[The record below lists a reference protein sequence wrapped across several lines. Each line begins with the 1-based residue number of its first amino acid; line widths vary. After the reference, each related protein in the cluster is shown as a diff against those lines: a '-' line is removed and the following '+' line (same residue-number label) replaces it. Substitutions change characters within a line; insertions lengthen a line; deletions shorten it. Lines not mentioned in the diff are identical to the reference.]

1 MQAAGDLTLDARD
14 SLSPEQPMVG
24 ANARARVYL
33 GYALELLVI
42 LAWTLVVARPLL
54 NMDPT
59 MMVGGREAA
68 PSVQSHHLWTWVAE
82 CGWCA
87 TWNGSAQGGYPAF
100 SEVYGSMLHPVV
112 AITTLVWGVI
122 NGEKVALVI
131 AFFVAG
137 LAQWWLAYLLRLGW
151 LARVWSACMVVTAG
165 HLASRLDMGNFGL
178 VLSMAFTS
186 LVIPG
191 VVLFFQ
197 SGTRRSAVF
206 LAVLLALAAL
216 AGQGYLQFAL
226 LVTLPTALFMW
237 PLSGLS
243 VSALAQRLVV
253 VVGLTLLLTAPFLL
267 PALLF
272 TPNVA
277 KEQALSTQVG
287 QSLRYVPL
295 NLVLGDPKYL
305 ESDTLD
311 KLPGAWIHA
320 IYIGWI
326 PVLLAIIGVVTER
339 DARRQRIMWYLLATA
354 FGAMWLASGGL
365 LEFLA
370 RLSPFQAVDE
380 FLGGFRFYPLMGGLA
395 VPAILGLS
403 AIGIDNLVRWSWP
416 QLILRMPPPERT
428 TLGTAS
434 LAWLLVVPLLLA
446 LLSARS
452 LTENWMRLD
461 PINPDIQQMVQALRT
476 PDLQWVSPPFGELF
490 WRETL
495 VRAGLKLNNATM
507 GWGLRDRP
515 PPEPQIMG
523 VRGTPPPDYRQ
534 VTIANGAAV
543 AISGPGRE
551 YAAVTHPDQSR
562 TVCTA
567 RGRAGNVDVTCNLDQ
582 PGILTVEE
590 NAFSGW
596 RAILNGQPVSLRE
609 ARWLSLEL
617 SSGAQTIE
625 FRYRPWDV
633 SLGLGLMVVGLALAA
648 YLLWRGDP
656 TPRVAVNEAAPS

>member
-1 MQAAGDLTLDARD
+1 
-14 SLSPEQPMVG
+14 
-24 ANARARVYL
+24 
-33 GYALELLVI
+33 
-42 LAWTLVVARPLL
+42 
-54 NMDPT
+54 
-59 MMVGGREAA
+59 
-68 PSVQSHHLWTWVAE
+68 
-82 CGWCA
+82 
-87 TWNGSAQGGYPAF
+87 
-100 SEVYGSMLHPVV
+100 
-112 AITTLVWGVI
+112 
-122 NGEKVALVI
+122 
-131 AFFVAG
+131 
-137 LAQWWLAYLLRLGW
+137 
-151 LARVWSACMVVTAG
+151 
-165 HLASRLDMGNFGL
+165 
-178 VLSMAFTS
+178 
-186 LVIPG
+186 
-191 VVLFFQ
+191 
-197 SGTRRSAVF
+197 
-206 LAVLLALAAL
+206 
-216 AGQGYLQFAL
+216 
-226 LVTLPTALFMW
+226 
-237 PLSGLS
+237 
-243 VSALAQRLVV
+243 
-253 VVGLTLLLTAPFLL
+253 
-267 PALLF
+267 
-272 TPNVA
+272 
-277 KEQALSTQVG
+277 
-287 QSLRYVPL
+287 
-295 NLVLGDPKYL
+295 
-305 ESDTLD
+305 
-311 KLPGAWIHA
+311 
-320 IYIGWI
+320 
-326 PVLLAIIGVVTER
+326 
-339 DARRQRIMWYLLATA
+339 MWYLLATA